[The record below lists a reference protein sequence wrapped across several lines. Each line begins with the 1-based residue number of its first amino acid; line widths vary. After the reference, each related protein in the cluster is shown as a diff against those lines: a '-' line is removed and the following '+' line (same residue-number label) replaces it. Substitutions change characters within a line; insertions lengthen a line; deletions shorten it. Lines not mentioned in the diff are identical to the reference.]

1 MHYTEGQ
8 MKYNYQES
16 CKQWLAETD
25 WTTLSDVNL
34 TPENKA
40 EWVAW
45 RAIVRSQL
53 IDWDKDREMP
63 PRPMEKWSNE

>member
-1 MHYTEGQ
+1 MHYTEEQ

-63 PRPMEKWSNE
+63 PRPMEKWITE